1 MRPIVRNEVPH
12 DVAAIRRVNTS
23 AFETD
28 AEAKLV
34 DALRSAGALVLSL
47 VAEVNSEI
55 VGHIAFSPVV
65 VTSAEHIRHGV
76 GLAPMAVSPA
86 YQRQGIGG
94 TLIDV
99 ALGMLGDAGHPF
111 CVVLGHSDYYPRHGF
126 VRASPF
132 GIRWER
138 PVPEDIFF
146 VREIAPGGLSGV
158 SGTVRYR
165 AEFEGV

>member
-99 ALGMLGDAGHPF
+99 ALG
-111 CVVLGHSDYYPRHGF
+111 
-126 VRASPF
+126 
-132 GIRWER
+132 
-138 PVPEDIFF
+138 
-146 VREIAPGGLSGV
+146 
-158 SGTVRYR
+158 
-165 AEFEGV
+165 